1 MKAIRIEV
9 FGRVQG
15 VYFRANTCQKALELG
30 IKGYVKNQRDG
41 SVEIIAEGEEGRL
54 KELVDWSYKGPVL
67 AKVTSVIVTSLL
79 PQGFRDFIT
88 TK

>member
-41 SVEIIAEGEEGRL
+41 SVEIIAEGEEGL
-54 KELVDWSYKGPVL
+54 LQKLVDWCHKGSVL
-67 AKVTSVIVTSLL
+67 AAVTEVKVSNT
-79 PQGFRDFIT
+79 DFIGYSEFGT
-88 TK
+88 LK